1 MRATSGL
8 LLVTT
13 SRKPGS
19 WWVKPLWSC
28 RQTSEV
34 ISRLREEMG
43 ARQWSSCFDFSSH
56 LACWLNIESMT
67 WTKAS

>member
-1 MRATSGL
+1 MRVTVGL
-8 LLVTT
+8 LLTTT

-19 WWVKPLWSC
+19 WWVKPLWSW
-28 RQTSEV
+28 RQTVEV
-34 ISRLREEMG
+34 ISRLSEETG
-43 ARQWSSCFDFSSH
+43 ARHGISSQMSSH